1 MMRYLLAFLI
11 GFALMWALSVSGWAS
26 SHAFSPQIVM
36 AALTEK
42 MRLTPLDKFS
52 VETSQ
57 GSALVEYKGV
67 VLMPGTDDYAIV
79 INVRRW

>member
-1 MMRYLLAFLI
+1 MRYLLAFLI
-11 GFALMWALSVSGWAS
+11 GFGLMWALSVTGWAGD
-26 SHAFSPQIVM
+26 HLFSTNVVM

-42 MRLTPLDKFS
+42 MNLHPADKFS
-52 VETSQ
+52 VETKE

-67 VLMPGTDDYAIV
+67 VALPGSNDYAIV